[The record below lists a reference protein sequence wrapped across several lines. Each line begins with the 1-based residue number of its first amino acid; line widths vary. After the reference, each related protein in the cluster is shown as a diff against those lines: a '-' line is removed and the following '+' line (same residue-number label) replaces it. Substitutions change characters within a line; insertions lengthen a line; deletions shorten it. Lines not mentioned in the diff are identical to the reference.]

1 MNKKINVI
9 LLLGFLSFACNRE
22 CGVEDSVCLDKP
34 AEDELCLAYFSR
46 WFYDLGSNTCSEIS
60 YSGCSEK
67 GFATKAECE
76 ACDCK

>member
-1 MNKKINVI
+1 MLG
-9 LLLGFLSFACNRE
+9 LLVFACDRE
-22 CGVEDSVCLDKP
+22 CGVEDAVCLDQP
-34 AEDELCLAYFSR
+34 AEDDECEVAFSR
-46 WFYDLGSNTCSEIS
+46 WFYDMGSNSCSEIT